1 MRDDIIKAS
10 HERKEMIMSAIY
22 PVLGNQVR
30 LPFYLTGIGISECEY
45 HVQRES
51 GLVSHQFLYTKS
63 GIGRVNID
71 GKSFVMKS
79 GSMLYLSPGVP
90 HEYYPEKDEWET
102 CWFVFR
108 GDHLSQIMR
117 ELGFDSYM
125 ICCGTDTTI
134 CERIFSQLMTA
145 VSDPVSGSEK
155 CSRLIYDFILCAAK
169 LFGGESNPEKTMEN
183 KLESVIRYIEQN
195 FNRDIT
201 LDELANASSLTP
213 QYLCRVF
220 KKKIGMRPLEYI
232 ARRRISEAK
241 LMLDSS
247 NKSISEIGEAVGYP
261 DPTYFGIVFKKYE
274 GISPSRYREIKNT
287 LAI

>member
-1 MRDDIIKAS
+1 MGAV
-10 HERKEMIMSAIY
+10 Y

-45 HVQRES
+45 HVKREQ

-63 GIGRVNID
+63 GAGRVNID
-71 GKSFVMKS
+71 GKSFVMKQ

-102 CWFVFR
+102 CRFVFR
-108 GDHLSQIMR
+108 GKHLHEMMQ
-117 ELGFDSYM
+117 ELEFDGYM
-125 ICCGTDTTI
+125 ICTGVDITV

-145 VSDPVSGSEK
+145 VSDPISGSEK
-155 CSRLIYDFILCAAK
+155 CSRLIYDFVLCAAK
-169 LFGGESNPEKTMEN
+169 LFGGEYNSEKISGGT
-183 KLESVIRYIEQN
+183 LERVICYIEQN
-195 FNRDIT
+195 FNNDIT
-201 LDELANASSLTP
+201 LEELAQVSSLSP

-241 LMLDSS
+241 LLLDCSDR
-247 NKSISEIGEAVGYP
+247 SIAEIGKSVGYP
-261 DPTYFGIVFKKYE
+261 DHTYFGIVFRKYE
-274 GISPSRYREIKNT
+274 GISPSRYREVKNT

>member
-1 MRDDIIKAS
+1 MGAV
-10 HERKEMIMSAIY
+10 Y

-30 LPFYLTGIGISECEY
+30 FPFYLTGIGISECEY
-45 HVQRES
+45 HVKREQ

-63 GIGRVNID
+63 GVGRVNVS
-71 GKSFVMKS
+71 GGSFTMKQ

-90 HEYYPEKDEWET
+90 HEYYPEKGEWET

-108 GDHLSQIMR
+108 GNHLLQIMR
-117 ELGFDSYM
+117 ELGFEGYM
-125 ICCGTDTTI
+125 ICSGVDTAI
-134 CERIFSQLMTA
+134 CERIFSRLMTA

-155 CSRLIYDFILCAAK
+155 CSRLIYDFILCAAG
-169 LFGGESNPEKTMEN
+169 LFAGESNPEKIAGSGLEN
-183 KLESVIRYIEQN
+183 VIFYIEQN
-195 FNRDIT
+195 FNKDIT
-201 LDELANASSLTP
+201 LEELANASSLTP

-220 KKKIGMRPLEYI
+220 KKKMGMRPLEYI

-241 LMLDSS
+241 LMLDGGG
-247 NKSISEIGEAVGYP
+247 KSIAEIGEAVGYP